1 MIAEIISKMLEHN
14 SIIVKSRLLSPSPA
28 LVMGILNVTDDSFY
42 DGGRYTDDAAV
53 LRRAEQILRE
63 GADIIDVGAVS
74 TKPGAADISVEE
86 EWQRLEKPLA
96 LIAKYFPDAVV
107 SVDTWR
113 ADIAQRS
120 VEAGAAIINDVSGG
134 TFDERMAEVVGRLQ
148 VPYVLMHTTAKPDKM
163 QQQPLGED
171 MLLTMMQFFARQ
183 LAIFKEAGCVDLIL
197 DPGFGF
203 GKTLEQNYFLM
214 KNLSAF
220 QIFECPIL
228 VGISRKSMIYKLL
241 ETSPDEALT
250 GTVVLNT
257 LALQQGASILRV
269 HDVREAVE
277 AVKVFNM
284 YQMSNCK

>member
-1 MIAEIISKMLEHN
+1 MLVHN
-14 SIIVKSRLLSPSPA
+14 SLKVKSHLLSPSPA

-42 DGGRYTDDAAV
+42 DGGRYTNDAAV
-53 LRRAEQILRE
+53 LRRAEQILSE
-63 GADIIDVGAVS
+63 GAAIIDVGAVS

-86 EWQRLEKPLA
+86 EWKRLEKPLE
-96 LIAKYFPDAVV
+96 LIAKNFPDAVV

-183 LAIFKEAGCVDLIL
+183 LTLFKEAGCVDVIL

-241 ETSPDEALT
+241 ETSPEEALT

-269 HDVREAVE
+269 HDVGEAVE
-277 AVKVFNM
+277 TVRVFNM

>member
-1 MIAEIISKMLEHN
+1 
-14 SIIVKSRLLSPSPA
+14 
-28 LVMGILNVTDDSFY
+28 MGILNVTDDSFY
-42 DGGRYTDDAAV
+42 DGGRYTNDTAV
-53 LRRAEQILRE
+53 LRRAEQILNE

-86 EWQRLEKPLA
+86 EWKRLEKPLE
-96 LIAKYFPDAVV
+96 LIAKHFPDAIV

-134 TFDERMAEVVGRLQ
+134 TFDERMAEVMGRLQ

-163 QQQPLGED
+163 QQQPLGEG

-183 LAIFKEAGCVDLIL
+183 LALFKEAGCVDLIL

>member
-1 MIAEIISKMLEHN
+1 MLVHS
-14 SIIVKSRLLSPSPA
+14 SIKVKSRLLSPSPA

-42 DGGRYTDDAAV
+42 DGGRYTNDAAV
-53 LRRAEQILRE
+53 LRRAEQILSE
-63 GADIIDVGAVS
+63 GAAIIDVGAVS

-86 EWQRLEKPLA
+86 EWKRLEKPLE
-96 LIAKYFPDAVV
+96 LIAKNFPDAVV

>member
-1 MIAEIISKMLEHN
+1 MLEHS
-14 SIIVKSRLLSPSPA
+14 SIKVKSRLLSPSPA

-42 DGGRYTDDAAV
+42 DGGRYTNDAAV
-53 LRRAEQILRE
+53 LRRAEQILSE
-63 GADIIDVGAVS
+63 GAAIIDVGAVS

-86 EWQRLEKPLA
+86 EWKRLEKPLE
-96 LIAKYFPDAVV
+96 LIAKNFPDAVV

-220 QIFECPIL
+220 RIFECPIL

-277 AVKVFNM
+277 AVKVFKM

>member
-1 MIAEIISKMLEHN
+1 MLAHN
-14 SIIVKSRLLSPSPA
+14 SIKVKSRLLSPSPA

-42 DGGRYTDDAAV
+42 DGGRYTNDAAV
-53 LRRAEQILRE
+53 LRRAEQILSE
-63 GADIIDVGAVS
+63 GAAIIDVGAVS

-86 EWQRLEKPLA
+86 EWKRLEKPLE
-96 LIAKYFPDAVV
+96 LIAKNFPDAVV

-220 QIFECPIL
+220 RIFECPIL

-269 HDVREAVE
+269 HDVREALE

>member
-1 MIAEIISKMLEHN
+1 MLAHN
-14 SIIVKSRLLSPSPA
+14 SIKVKSRLLSPSPA

-42 DGGRYTDDAAV
+42 DGGRYTNDDAV
-53 LRRAEQILRE
+53 LRRAEQILSE

-86 EWQRLEKPLA
+86 EWQRLEKPLE
-96 LIAKYFPDAVV
+96 LIAKNFPDALV

-277 AVKVFNM
+277 VVKVFNM

>member
-1 MIAEIISKMLEHN
+1 MLVHN
-14 SIIVKSRLLSPSPA
+14 SLKVKSHLLSPSPA

-42 DGGRYTDDAAV
+42 DGGRYTNDAAV
-53 LRRAEQILRE
+53 LRRAEQFLKE
-63 GADIIDVGAVS
+63 GGDIIDVGAVS

-86 EWQRLEKPLA
+86 EWKRLEKPLE
-96 LIAKYFPDAVV
+96 LIAKNFPDAVV

-183 LAIFKEAGCVDLIL
+183 LTLFKEAGCVDVIL

-241 ETSPDEALT
+241 ETSPEEALA

-277 AVKVFNM
+277 TVRVFNM

>member
-1 MIAEIISKMLEHN
+1 MLAHN
-14 SIIVKSRLLSPSPA
+14 SIKVKSRLLSPSPA

-42 DGGRYTDDAAV
+42 DGGRYTNDAAV
-53 LRRAEQILRE
+53 LRRAEQILSE
-63 GADIIDVGAVS
+63 GAAIIDVGAVS

-86 EWQRLEKPLA
+86 EWQRLEKPLD
-96 LIAKYFPDAVV
+96 LIAKHFPDAIV

-241 ETSPDEALT
+241 KTSPDEALT

-284 YQMSNCK
+284 YEMSNCK

>member
-1 MIAEIISKMLEHN
+1 MLAHD
-14 SIIVKSRLLSPSPA
+14 SIKVKSRLLSPSPA

-42 DGGRYTDDAAV
+42 DGGRYTNDAAV
-53 LRRAEQILRE
+53 LRRAEQILSE
-63 GADIIDVGAVS
+63 GAAIIDVGAVS

-86 EWQRLEKPLA
+86 EWKRLENPLE
-96 LIAKYFPDAVV
+96 LIAKNFPDALV

-163 QQQPLGED
+163 QQQPLGEN

>member
-1 MIAEIISKMLEHN
+1 
-14 SIIVKSRLLSPSPA
+14 
-28 LVMGILNVTDDSFY
+28 MGILNVTDDSFY
-42 DGGRYTDDAAV
+42 DGGRYTNDAAV
-53 LRRAEQILRE
+53 LRRAEQILSE
-63 GADIIDVGAVS
+63 GAAIIDVGAVS

-86 EWQRLEKPLA
+86 EWKRLEKPLE
-96 LIAKYFPDAVV
+96 LIAKNFPDAVV

-220 QIFECPIL
+220 RIFECPIL
-228 VGISRKSMIYKLL
+228 VGISRKSMIYKFL

-277 AVKVFNM
+277 AVKVFKM

>member
-1 MIAEIISKMLEHN
+1 MLAHN
-14 SIIVKSRLLSPSPA
+14 SIKVKSRLLSPSPA

-42 DGGRYTDDAAV
+42 DGGRYTNDAAV
-53 LRRAEQILRE
+53 LRRAEQILSE
-63 GADIIDVGAVS
+63 GAAIIDVGAVS

-86 EWQRLEKPLA
+86 EWKRLEKPLA
-96 LIAKYFPDAVV
+96 LITRNFPDAVV

-134 TFDERMAEVVGRLQ
+134 TFDERMAEVVGLLQ

-220 QIFECPIL
+220 RIFECPIL

-277 AVKVFNM
+277 AVKVFKM

>member
-1 MIAEIISKMLEHN
+1 MLAHN
-14 SIIVKSRLLSPSPA
+14 SIKVKSRLLSPSPA

-42 DGGRYTDDAAV
+42 DGGRYTNDAAV
-53 LRRAEQILRE
+53 LRRAEQILSE
-63 GADIIDVGAVS
+63 GAAIIDVGAVS

-86 EWQRLEKPLA
+86 EWKRLEKPLA
-96 LIAKYFPDAVV
+96 LITRNFPDAIV

>member
-1 MIAEIISKMLEHN
+1 MLEHS
-14 SIIVKSRLLSPSPA
+14 SIKVKSRLLSPSPA

-42 DGGRYTDDAAV
+42 DGGQYTNDAAV
-53 LRRAEQILRE
+53 LRRAEQILSE
-63 GADIIDVGAVS
+63 GAAIIDVGAVS

-86 EWQRLEKPLA
+86 EWKRLEKPLE
-96 LIAKYFPDAVV
+96 LIAKNFPDAVV

-220 QIFECPIL
+220 RIFECPIL

-277 AVKVFNM
+277 AVKVFKM

>member
-1 MIAEIISKMLEHN
+1 MLAHN
-14 SIIVKSRLLSPSPA
+14 SIKVKSRLLSPSPA

-42 DGGRYTDDAAV
+42 DGGRYTNDAAV
-53 LRRAEQILRE
+53 LRRAEQILSE
-63 GADIIDVGAVS
+63 GAAIIDVGAVS

-86 EWQRLEKPLA
+86 EWQRLEKPLE
-96 LIAKYFPDAVV
+96 LIAKHFPDAVV

>member
-1 MIAEIISKMLEHN
+1 
-14 SIIVKSRLLSPSPA
+14 
-28 LVMGILNVTDDSFY
+28 MGILNVTDDSFY
-42 DGGRYTDDAAV
+42 DGGRYTNDDAV
-53 LRRAEQILRE
+53 LRRAEQILSE

-134 TFDERMAEVVGRLQ
+134 TFDERMAEVVGRLP

-183 LAIFKEAGCVDLIL
+183 LALFKEAGCVDLIL